1 MAEQATGAKTQ
12 KTDSHRNE
20 KIGYVTSTKMAKTVV
35 VEVEMRKSHAKYKRV
50 IAKSKKFYAHDEENS
65 ARTGDVVRMRKESRR
80 RDGTYIRFDQ
90 NAAVLINEAGEPI
103 GTRVFGPV
111 ARELREKKF
120 LKIVSLAPEVL

>member
-65 ARTGDVVRMRKESRR
+65 ARTGDVVRIVDLRSSLDVEASPYTIPGARWLSAETIAGAPAEIP
-80 RDGTYIRFDQ
+80 RDREI
-90 NAAVLINEAGEPI
+90 VLIC
-103 GTRVFGPV
+103 T
-111 ARELREKKF
+111 
-120 LKIVSLAPEVL
+120 